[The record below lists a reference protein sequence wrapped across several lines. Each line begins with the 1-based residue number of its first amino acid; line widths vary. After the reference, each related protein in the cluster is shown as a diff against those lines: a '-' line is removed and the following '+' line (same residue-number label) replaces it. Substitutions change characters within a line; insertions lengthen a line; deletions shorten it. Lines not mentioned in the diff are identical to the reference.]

1 MTRAS
6 TRTPLK
12 KDKEQMTFRGFP
24 ILGAALIA
32 ALLTNTP
39 LFAQDAQ
46 PAPEEETRGPV
57 TNLPL
62 PRFVSIKSSKANV
75 RRGPSQ
81 THRVDWEFKRKDLPV
96 EVTAEYGHWRRIRDH
111 DGAGGWIHY
120 ALLSG
125 RRTALVDEE
134 MVSLYASPDLRST
147 EIARLEK
154 GVIAQIVE
162 CIPTWCELRVADYR
176 GWTPK
181 AGIWGVKADEV
192 FD

>member
-1 MTRAS
+1 MSFRA
-6 TRTPLK
+6 
-12 KDKEQMTFRGFP
+12 TFG
-24 ILGAALIA
+24 LSA
-32 ALLTNTP
+32 ALLTLSLAASP
-39 LFAQDAQ
+39 IAAQEAIPDSG
-46 PAPEEETRGPV
+46 ETLGPV

-62 PRFVSIKSSKANV
+62 PRFVSMKSSKAFV

-81 THRVDWEFKRKDLPV
+81 THRVDWEFKRRDLPV
-96 EVTAEYGHWRRIRDH
+96 EVTAEYGHWRRIRDR

-125 RRTALVDEE
+125 RRTALVDQE
-134 MVSLYASPDLRST
+134 MISLFSDPDLRST
-147 EIARLEK
+147 EIARLQK

-162 CIPTWCELRVADYR
+162 CIPTWCELKVDDYR

-181 AGIWGVKADEV
+181 TGIWGVKPDEV

>member
-1 MTRAS
+1 MIGGS

-12 KDKEQMTFRGFP
+12 KDNEQMSFRATFG
-24 ILGAALIA
+24 LGAVLLILSLA
-32 ALLTNTP
+32 ANSGA
-39 LFAQDAQ
+39 AQEAIPDSG
-46 PAPEEETRGPV
+46 ETLGPV

-62 PRFVSIKSSKANV
+62 PRFVSMKSSKAFV

-81 THRVDWEFKRKDLPV
+81 THRVDWEFKRRDLPV
-96 EVTAEYGHWRRIRDH
+96 EVTAEYGHWRRIRDR

-125 RRTALVDEE
+125 RRTALVDQEII
-134 MVSLYASPDLRST
+134 SLFSDPDLRST
-147 EIARLEK
+147 EIARLQK

-162 CIPTWCELRVADYR
+162 CIPTWCELKVDDYR

-181 AGIWGVKADEV
+181 TGIWGVKPDEV